1 LAAKTIV
8 FNHLNVAVQKHCI
21 KSLGGNK
28 EINENK
34 SQWSNIKMASRRHI
48 FTFAVVGILIAAGLI
63 AVGTLGPTVL
73 LPAIFPAK
81 AGTFDIKITDAP
93 VQDLSSLN
101 ITVDQFEVHQQ
112 ETDQWT
118 NVTITGG
125 QVTFDLVKL
134 RNVTQDAALDQIS
147 PGNYTKIRMHVL
159 SAIAQIDGG
168 DVITVRFPPN
178 KLDVIVHFE
187 VKAGQTTSVIL
198 DIQVDTFKIAEN
210 LQHNATPVIKATVI
224 PPT

>member
-1 LAAKTIV
+1 
-8 FNHLNVAVQKHCI
+8 
-21 KSLGGNK
+21 
-28 EINENK
+28 
-34 SQWSNIKMASRRHI
+34 MASRRHI
-48 FTFAVVGILIAAGLI
+48 FAFAVVGILIATGLI

-73 LPAIFPAK
+73 LPTFFPAN
-81 AGTFDIKITDAP
+81 AGTLDIKVTDAP

-101 ITVDQFEVHQQ
+101 ITVDQFEVHEQ
-112 ETDQWT
+112 EAGQWI
-118 NVTITGG
+118 NVTITDG

-134 RNVTQDAALDQIS
+134 RNITQDAALGEIA

-168 DVITVRFPPN
+168 DIITVRFPPN
-178 KLDVIVHFE
+178 RLDIVVHFE

-198 DIQVDTFKIAEN
+198 DIQVDTIKVAEN
-210 LQHNATPVIKATVI
+210 PQHNVTPVIKAIVI

>member
-1 LAAKTIV
+1 MFK
-8 FNHLNVAVQKHCI
+8 NLNVAVQKYCI
-21 KSLGGNK
+21 KSLGGN
-28 EINENK
+28 EIINEK
-34 SQWSNIKMASRRHI
+34 KLQWSNVKMASRKHV
-48 FTFAVVGILIAAGLI
+48 FTFAIVGVLIATCLI

-81 AGTFDIKITDAP
+81 AGKLDIKVTDAP

-112 ETDQWT
+112 ETDRWI
-118 NVTITGG
+118 NVTITKG

-134 RNVTQDAALDQIS
+134 RNVTQDAALAQIA

-168 DVITVRFPPN
+168 NVITVRFPPD
-178 KLDVIVHFE
+178 KLDLIVHFE
-187 VKAGQTTSVIL
+187 VKKGQTTSLIL

-210 LQHNATPVIKATVI
+210 PQNNITPVIKATVI

>member
-1 LAAKTIV
+1 
-8 FNHLNVAVQKHCI
+8 
-21 KSLGGNK
+21 
-28 EINENK
+28 
-34 SQWSNIKMASRRHI
+34 MASGRNI
-48 FTFAVVGILIAAGLI
+48 FTFAVIGILIAAGLI

-81 AGTFDIKITDAP
+81 AGTLDIKVTDAP

-112 ETDQWT
+112 ETDQWI
-118 NVTITGG
+118 NVTITSG

-134 RNVTQDAALDQIS
+134 RNITQDAALDQI
-147 PGNYTKIRMHVL
+147 PLGNYTKIRMHIL
-159 SAIAQIDGG
+159 SSIGQIDGG
-168 DVITVRFPPN
+168 DVTVRFPPN
-178 KLDVIVHFE
+178 KLDIIVHFE
-187 VKAGQTTSVIL
+187 VKAGQTTSIIL

-210 LQHNATPVIKATVI
+210 PQHNATPVIKATVI